1 MLSWKEIVQK
11 YISKHANR
19 IQKTTQPLQDHF
31 GIGYFTY
38 HKIDNSGK
46 YTVLVDRPEWAE
58 HYVSEQI
65 YLNDPYLRHPSVYKS
80 GFSLIESHGTEEYK
94 EIVLKAGKSVLD
106 MDMGAILI
114 QKNKDSVEFF
124 GFSGNKKNSSL
135 QSLYLNRP
143 QVLKSFA
150 SHFKTELQ
158 PILNKMEL
166 EAGSLVD
173 LKGKDFFC
181 DELIVPD
188 IDPTT
193 LLAYYRD
200 LGIKLEP
207 DKVKKLSKRE
217 RQCLKLLIE
226 EKSAKETALLL
237 SLSPRTV
244 ESYFENIKC
253 KLSCLN
259 KSELMKLARQFD
271 ELGIL

>member
-1 MLSWKEIVQK
+1 MLNWKEIVQK
-11 YISKHANR
+11 YISKHTNR
-19 IQKTTQPLQDHF
+19 IRKTTQPLHDHF

-38 HKIDNSGK
+38 HKIDNTGK

-80 GFSLIESHGTEEYK
+80 GISLIESHGTDEYK
-94 EIVLKAGKSVLD
+94 EIVLQAGKNVLD

-114 QKNKDSVEFF
+114 QKNEGSVEFF
-124 GFSGNKKNSSL
+124 GFSGNKKNSLL
-135 QSLYLNRP
+135 QGLYLNRP

-150 SHFKTELQ
+150 NHFKTELK
-158 PILNKMEL
+158 PILTQMEQ

-188 IDPTT
+188 IDPKM

-200 LGIKLEP
+200 LGIKVEHSNA
-207 DKVKKLSKRE
+207 KKLSNRE

-226 EKSAKETALLL
+226 EKSAKETAIILNL
-237 SLSPRTV
+237 STRTV

-253 KLSCLN
+253 KLSCWN
-259 KSELMKLARQFD
+259 KSELLKLARQFD
-271 ELGIL
+271 ELGVL